1 MSSAL
6 FVSTGVAGVSK
17 VSKEF
22 AVRVCGSKGDKIV
35 LIEAGS
41 LFHQL
46 LIDCLVQQE
55 DGSCVIDLSTKEKC
69 DAFKAKRDSF
79 LEPEAEKMALAYA
92 QSCKAGTP
100 DENLRVLAEAL
111 TESGARAH
119 CFNWWSF
126 QEKSLEEKDCP
137 FLLMVLGA
145 FLKAPATYERLL
157 TSIATLRALR
167 KDPAT
172 YIATLRPYLEK
183 CVKPASHPEISID
196 NACLLVKESKWALG
210 SALKSSP
217 DATAQALSDQCYAD
231 GPIKKATD
239 DAKVSFSKL
248 PGSATMCAKYAVN
261 PVTPATL

>member
-17 VSKEF
+17 VSMEF
-22 AVRVCGSKGDKIV
+22 AVRVRGSKGDKIV
-35 LIEAGS
+35 LIGDGS
-41 LFHQL
+41 LLHQR

-69 DAFKAKRDSF
+69 DVFKTVRDTF
-79 LEPEAEKMALAYA
+79 LEPEAEKMALTYA

-100 DENLRVLAEAL
+100 IENLRVLAEAL

-126 QEKSLEEKDCP
+126 QEKPLEEKDCP

-145 FLKAPATYERLL
+145 FLKAPSTYESLL
-157 TSIATLRALR
+157 TAIATLRALR
-167 KDPAT
+167 KDPAG

-183 CVKPASHPEISID
+183 CVDSASHPEILVNDARLI
-196 NACLLVKESKWALG
+196 VKESKWALG
-210 SALKSSP
+210 AALKSSP
-217 DATAQALSDQCYAD
+217 DATVQALSDQCYAE
-231 GPIKKATD
+231 GAIKKATD
-239 DAKVSFSKL
+239 DAKVNFSKL